1 MKTRIAEIIKNHQTF
16 EIITH
21 ENPDEDAVG
30 SSRALGF
37 ALAAMGK
44 SVCLVYPTPV
54 SEIFVITESPE
65 NMEAASAS
73 PEISLLVDVSDT
85 VMLKGVK
92 PRGHIVVVDHHR
104 TRNIRCTDAWIDP
117 EKSSASEMVYA
128 LVHELGI
135 TVTPAMAANLFMGL
149 FGDTGG
155 FMHANTNPEVF
166 RLAFELTSA
175 GADPHFI
182 AYRLKKSRPF
192 VFFQILCRVMDRMK
206 VQDGVFGS
214 YITFEEFQK
223 IQAEP
228 EDSSGIVEEITSIA
242 SSVLVIFMREIKPGT
257 VHCSIRSKIDHAAL
271 NTAVAF
277 GGGGHGR
284 AAGFTMAGKPED
296 MFPKVFKE
304 GLQWVKTE

>member
-37 ALAAMGK
+37 ALAGLGK

-54 SEIFVITESPE
+54 PETFVITGSPE
-65 NMEAASAS
+65 NTAPAGAL
-73 PEISLLVDVSDT
+73 PEISLLVDVSDMA
-85 VMLKGVK
+85 MLKGVN
-92 PRGHIVVVDHHR
+92 PRGEIVVVDHHK
-104 TRNIRCTDAWIDP
+104 TQNIESMVTWIDP
-117 EKSSASEMVYA
+117 EKSSASEMVYELIQA
-128 LVHELGI
+128 LGM
-135 TVTPAMAANLFMGL
+135 TVTPDMAANLFMGL

-192 VFFQILCRVMDRMK
+192 VFFQILCRVMNRMER
-206 VQDGVFGS
+206 VDGVFGS
-214 YITFEEFQK
+214 YITFDEFRK

-228 EDSSGIVEEITSIA
+228 EDASGIVEEMTSIA
-242 SSVLVIFMREIKPGT
+242 SSVLVIFMREVKPGI
-257 VHCSIRSKIDHAAL
+257 VHGSVRSKIDHAAL

-284 AAGFTMAGKPED
+284 AAGFTIAGKPED
-296 MFPKVFKE
+296 LFPKVFKE
-304 GLQWVKTE
+304 GLRWVRTE

>member
-54 SEIFVITESPE
+54 PETFKITGSPE
-65 NMEAASAS
+65 NIDPAVAS

-85 VMLKGVK
+85 VMLKGVR
-92 PRGHIVVVDHHR
+92 PRGEIVVVDHHR
-104 TRNIRCTDAWIDP
+104 TQNIRSTASWIDP
-117 EKSSASEMVYA
+117 EKSSASQMVYS
-128 LVHELGI
+128 LIKELEI
-135 TVTPAMAANLFMGL
+135 PVTPDMAANLFMGL

-166 RLAFELTSA
+166 RLAFEFTSA

-206 VQDGVFGS
+206 AEGGVFGS
-214 YITFEEFQK
+214 YITFDELRK
-223 IQAEP
+223 IQANP
-228 EDSSGIVEEITSIA
+228 EDASGIVEEMTSIA
-242 SSVLVIFMREIKPGT
+242 SSVLVIFMREVKPGA

-284 AAGFTMAGKPED
+284 AAGFTIAGKPED

-304 GLQWVKTE
+304 GLQWVKME